1 MSALVDISAVVALE
15 NKAATLLAQGGYVR
29 AAEKYATACT
39 AAQALGQTDC
49 LVLVSLQ
56 LRQADCWFAQQ
67 TVAGGTPEEH
77 AAMRRTAFALL
88 AAVMPPL
95 QRRKAARTLL
105 PGGCRAHEE
114 AFDAAQRL
122 HIAPR
127 LTDADADPSRFAPL
141 LGCNCFLSAGKLAF
155 VRCVYFPPPEAALLA
170 AHVSFFCDA
179 LELMAQPRNFD
190 ARSWTDAESVLTGQV
205 QHEVEARHI
214 RADNEHGARMLAA
227 WARLQRSGVLEQRG
241 IAHGVNSMVRGQRAA
256 EAAGTAA
263 AAAKGLH
270 ACGLVSCAA
279 RELNAGQHKK
289 CSACRTVGYCTAA
302 KSTRWRTGRG
312 TRRRAR
318 RRAQP
323 QHSAVDASSC
333 TVCLLAAAQLRRAW
347 CYGTIVMLRQ
357 LPMSRARTPSLS

>member
-1 MSALVDISAVVALE
+1 
-15 NKAATLLAQGGYVR
+15 
-29 AAEKYATACT
+29 
-39 AAQALGQTDC
+39 
-49 LVLVSLQ
+49 
-56 LRQADCWFAQQ
+56 
-67 TVAGGTPEEH
+67 
-77 AAMRRTAFALL
+77 MRRTAFDLL

-141 LGCNCFLSAGKLAF
+141 LGYNCFLSAGKLAF

-205 QHEVEARHI
+205 QHEAGMGHI

-227 WARLQRSGVLEQRG
+227 WARLQRSGVLEERG
-241 IAHGVNSMVRGQRAA
+241 IAHGVKSMVRGQRAA

-270 ACGLVSCAA
+270 ACALSACAA

-289 CSACRTVGYCTAA
+289 CSACRTVGYCSKAHQVQD
-302 KSTRWRTGRG
+302 W
-312 TRRRAR
+312 
-318 RRAQP
+318 P
-323 QHSAVDASSC
+323 QHKAAC
-333 TVCLLAAAQLRRAW
+333 KAARAAAAQR
-347 CYGTIVMLRQ
+347 
-357 LPMSRARTPSLS
+357 S